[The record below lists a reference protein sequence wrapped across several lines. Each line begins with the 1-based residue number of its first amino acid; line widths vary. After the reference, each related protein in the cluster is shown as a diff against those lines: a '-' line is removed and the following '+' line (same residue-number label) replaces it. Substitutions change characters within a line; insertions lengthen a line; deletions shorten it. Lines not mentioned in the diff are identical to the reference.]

1 MQDMEWTENA
11 LSNEPRC
18 HENNE
23 EYELV
28 RVMTVEGDKFYHF
41 SKEDIVHI
49 GENELVVRTDDGIW
63 RIQNAVI
70 VEVTRPVAKES
81 KQNDD
86 IKMDQKPAHTTE
98 NKIYYI
104 QNTVDER
111 YSKIRGY
118 FSTLEKAKEELK
130 ECSDWFSPKGTG
142 KIYSINLDV
151 LNDEPK
157 LEYKA

>member
-1 MQDMEWTENA
+1 MERYENT
-11 LSNEPRC
+11 LSNKPSRLED
-18 HENNE
+18 NE
-23 EYELV
+23 EFELV
-28 RVMTVEGDKFYHF
+28 MVMAFAGNCCYHF
-41 SKEDIVHI
+41 SKEKIIYI
-49 GENELVVRTDDGIW
+49 GENELVARDGDERWHI
-63 RIQNAVI
+63 RNAVI

-81 KQNDD
+81 KQNAD
-86 IKMDQKPAHTTE
+86 IELGEKPAHTTE

-130 ECSDWFSPKGTG
+130 KCSDWFRPKGTG